1 MSAAQSQSK
10 LESLECHFTWNLD
23 TSRSK
28 LFSLRD
34 ELVDI
39 GTEEGNIWLGHIYNL
54 QGFIHYKLGFI
65 EEARDFFSRATETF
79 HQLGD
84 ADEGPWLVVNYGNLA
99 WLHQHLGEDSQSQ
112 RYLSKL
118 DTLME
123 KHPPPIQDELHPEVC
138 AEKAWTL
145 MKFDKD
151 KKLQAADYFQRAVR
165 MKPEMV
171 SWQTSRVLV
180 LVGDCKHSDKEREKD
195 QDVGMLE
202 EIRKAREEDPDNLYL
217 AAVDL
222 LLRAK
227 RREQIKDEADELEE
241 KILMNPVSSYSGIK
255 TLMKVYRQLNCYKK
269 AIDLAEKALKK
280 HPDERYLK
288 RCAALSYRWKFFF
301 NKESSPSES
310 MISRAISLHEEV
322 VSLYPDSSLMKEVDL
337 ANMYAKSG
345 HGLMKAEQMYKEML
359 ERDLDPADKQML
371 YNCYAKH
378 LQYDRREGQKSNQYH
393 MKAAEIPYQSFIQQN
408 SINQLQRIS
417 GRGRNRMC
425 REIQEFLQKLPG
437 SDSL

>member
-1 MSAAQSQSK
+1 MFFSVAQSQSK

-28 LFSLRD
+28 LFRLRD
-34 ELVDI
+34 KLVDI
-39 GTEEGNIWLGHIYNL
+39 GTDGGNIWLGHIYNL

-65 EEARDFFSRATETF
+65 EKARDFFSRATETF

-145 MKFDKD
+145 MTFYKD

-171 SWQTSRVLV
+171 SWQTSRVLA
-180 LVGDCKHSDKEREKD
+180 LVGAYKHSDTD

-202 EIRKAREEDPDNLYL
+202 EMRMAREEDPDNLYL

-227 RREQIKDEADELEE
+227 RGEQIKDEADELEE
-241 KILMNPVSSYSGIK
+241 KILMNPVSSYSGIRI
-255 TLMKVYRQLNCYKK
+255 LMRVYKQLDCYDE

-288 RCAALSYRWKFFF
+288 RCTALSYSLKIILY
-301 NKESSPSES
+301 KESCPSES
-310 MISRAISLHEEV
+310 MFSRAISLHEEV
-322 VSLYPDSSLMKEVDL
+322 VSLYPHSSLMKEIDF
-337 ANMYAKSG
+337 AYMYAKSG
-345 HGLMKAEQMYKEML
+345 HGLMKAEQMYQEMM

-371 YNCYAKH
+371 FNCYAKY
-378 LQYDRREGQKSNQYH
+378 LNFDRREGQKSIKYH
-393 MKAAEIPYQSFIQQN
+393 MKAAEIPHQSFFRQN
-408 SINQLQRIS
+408 SINLLKKIS
-417 GRGRNRMC
+417 DRGRSRMC
-425 REIQEFLQKLPG
+425 REIQEFLEKLP
-437 SDSL
+437 DSESV

>member
-23 TSRSK
+23 KCRYK
-28 LFSLRD
+28 LIRMRNK
-34 ELVDI
+34 LVDI
-39 GTEEGNIWLGHIYNL
+39 GTEKGNIWLGHIYNL

-112 RYLSKL
+112 GYLSKL

-180 LVGDCKHSDKEREKD
+180 LVGDCKHSQRD

-202 EIRKAREEDPDNLYL
+202 EMRMAREEDPDNLYL

-227 RREQIKDEADELEE
+227 RGEQIKDEADELEE

-255 TLMKVYRQLNCYKK
+255 TLMKVYKQLGCYDE

-288 RCAALSYRWKFFF
+288 RCAALSYKWRIVNYWHSRP
-301 NKESSPSES
+301 NES
-310 MISRAISLHEEV
+310 MISRAISLLKEV
-322 VSLYPDSSLMKEVDL
+322 VSLYPDSSLMKEIDL
-337 ANMYAKSG
+337 ANMYARSG
-345 HGLMKAEQMYKEML
+345 HGLMKAEQMYQEMM
-359 ERDLDPADKQML
+359 ERDLETADKQML
-371 YNCYAKH
+371 YNHYAKY
-378 LQYDRREGQKSNQYH
+378 LQYDRREYQRSIQYH
-393 MKAAEIPYQSFIQQN
+393 MKAAEIPYQSFFRQS
-408 SINQLQRIS
+408 SIKSLKKTRKG
-417 GRGRNRMC
+417 GRSRMY
-425 REIQEFLQKLPG
+425 REIQEFLENLP
-437 SDSL
+437 DSESV